1 MSTPNGQQPTPAAW
15 YPDPDPRNPGGQR
28 WWDGTRWTEHS
39 RPAVQAPGQQVP
51 GQVVGQQVPG
61 QQVAGQPVPYPPQA
75 PHAQPVQYTQQQV
88 QPGYQAPAPVI
99 YPPVAP
105 GTSSLTTHIWLV
117 VGLPL
122 LSTIAFLFVDFSGY
136 FRAVFEISLSGGATT
151 PGELSRLTSSLGT
164 FTGTILLVD
173 ALNLVIYGLT
183 VMFAYFDYR
192 ELSRRGVVRPF
203 HWAWQFLPPVYVIG
217 RTVVAHRRKAR
228 DSLWPIWAT
237 IAVFVIGIVLVTVK
251 IVIAVNSVAGIITP
265 YMSGTT
271 S

>member
-28 WWDGTRWTEHS
+28 WWDGAHWTEHS
-39 RPAVQAPGQQVP
+39 RPAQQVP
-51 GQVVGQQVPG
+51 GQVAGQVPVQPVPG
-61 QQVAGQPVPYPPQA
+61 QHVPYPPQA
-75 PHAQPVQYTQQQV
+75 PHAQPVQYAQQQV
-88 QPGYQAPAPVI
+88 QPGYQAATPVA

-122 LSTIAFLFVDFSGY
+122 LSTIAFLFIDFSGY
-136 FRAVFEISLSGGATT
+136 FRAVFEISLSGGVAT
-151 PGELSRLTSSLGT
+151 PGELSMLTSSLGT

-173 ALNLVIYGLT
+173 ALNLVVYGLT

-192 ELSRRGVVRPF
+192 ELGRRGVVRPF
-203 HWAWQFLPPVYVIG
+203 HWAWQFLPLVYVIG

-237 IAVFVIGIVLVTVK
+237 IAVFVIGVVLITVK
-251 IVIAVNSVAGIITP
+251 LVIAVNSVAGIIAP

>member
-39 RPAVQAPGQQVP
+39 RPAPQVPPQVPGQQAPGQQ
-51 GQVVGQQVPG
+51 
-61 QQVAGQPVPYPPQA
+61 VPYPPQA
-75 PHAQPVQYTQQQV
+75 PHAQPVQYAQQQV
-88 QPGYQAPAPVI
+88 QPGYQGASPVT

-122 LSTIAFLFVDFSGY
+122 LISIAFLFVDFSGY
-136 FRAVFEISLSGGATT
+136 FRAVLALGASGHNPTQYEINHFASTLSAFTVIT
-151 PGELSRLTSSLGT
+151 LSINVLS
-164 FTGTILLVD
+164 
-173 ALNLVIYGLT
+173 LVIYGLT

-192 ELSRRGVVRPF
+192 ELSRRGFVRPF
-203 HWAWQFLPPVYVIG
+203 HWAWQFLSPVYVIG
-217 RTVVAHRRKAR
+217 RTVVAHRRGGR
-228 DSLWPIWAT
+228 DSLWPIWAL
-237 IAVFVIGIVLVTVK
+237 IAVVVISILLTTIKVVVAFNSIAGLV
-251 IVIAVNSVAGIITP
+251 TP